1 VTTRTPEE
9 RSARGAAANL
19 LNDCADVLEASST
32 AQPAG
37 RNRSHGRGGIRL
49 DCKADERSLPSA
61 TGWDHPTGCCDFG

>member
-49 DCKADERSLPSA
+49 DCKADERFSRALPDGTSY
-61 TGWDHPTGCCDFG
+61 WVL